1 VAEDAALRRFVVAQY
16 LLVLS
21 LPLLAGCAENPL
33 VLKGQLDKSQQQQL
47 AAARQKDEL
56 QTRASSLD
64 RDNQELVARLTREQ
78 QRAKALE
85 DQVGMLREQLSG
97 TATQLARIRE
107 EKKAGEQKVQTLTAS
122 LQRQGGTT
130 ITPNNSLLQAV
141 PAINLPD
148 VHSRRDGDVI
158 RVELPSY
165 RLFEPGNARLL
176 PGASQ
181 MITTAAAEILRAYP
195 DQIIGVEGNT
205 DSDPVRNTVWRN
217 QHHLSL
223 GQALAVY
230 DLLITQARV
239 PPQQVFVAGHGANH
253 PLYSNATTPGKQR
266 NARVELVIYPE
277 TVRKGQ

>member
-1 VAEDAALRRFVVAQY
+1 LRRFALAQWLVA
-16 LLVLS
+16 LT

-47 AAARQKDEL
+47 AFARQKDEL

-64 RDNQELVARLTREQ
+64 RDNQELVTRLTQEQ
-78 QRAKALE
+78 QRAKVLE
-85 DQVGMLREQLSG
+85 DQVSVIREQLSG
-97 TATQLARIRE
+97 TAAQLARLRE
-107 EKKAGEQKVQTLTAS
+107 DKKSGEQKVQALTAS

-130 ITPNNSLLQAV
+130 ITPNNSLLQAL

-148 VHSRRDGDVI
+148 VYARRDGDVI

-165 RLFEPGNARLL
+165 RLFEAGNARLL
-176 PGASQ
+176 PGAQ
-181 MITTAAAEILRAYP
+181 QTVTAASTEILRTYP
-195 DQIIGVEGNT
+195 DQIIGIEGHT
-205 DSDPVRNTVWRN
+205 DSDPMRNSAWRN

-230 DLLITQARV
+230 DVLLTQVRV
-239 PPQQVFVAGHGANH
+239 PAQQLFVAGHGANH

-266 NARVELVIYPE
+266 NARVELVVYPE
-277 TVRKGQ
+277 TVRKGP

>member
-1 VAEDAALRRFVVAQY
+1 MRRFALAQWLVA
-16 LLVLS
+16 LT

-47 AAARQKDEL
+47 AFARQKDEL

-64 RDNQELVARLTREQ
+64 RDNQELVTRLTQEQ
-78 QRAKALE
+78 QRAKVLE
-85 DQVGMLREQLSG
+85 DQVSVIREQLSG
-97 TATQLARIRE
+97 TAAQLARLRE
-107 EKKAGEQKVQTLTAS
+107 DKKSGEQKVQALTAS

-130 ITPNNSLLQAV
+130 ITPNNSLLQAL

-148 VHSRRDGDVI
+148 VYARRDGDVI

-165 RLFEPGNARLL
+165 RLFEAGNARLL
-176 PGASQ
+176 PGAQ
-181 MITTAAAEILRAYP
+181 QTVTAVATEVLRTYP
-195 DQIIGVEGNT
+195 DQIIGIEGHT
-205 DSDPVRNTVWRN
+205 DSDPMRNSAWRN

-230 DLLITQARV
+230 DVLLTQVRV
-239 PPQQVFVAGHGANH
+239 PAQQLFVAGHGANH

-266 NARVELVIYPE
+266 NARVELVVYPE
-277 TVRKGQ
+277 TVRKGP

>member
-1 VAEDAALRRFVVAQY
+1 LRRFALAQWLVA
-16 LLVLS
+16 LT

-47 AAARQKDEL
+47 AFARQKDEL

-64 RDNQELVARLTREQ
+64 RDNQELVTRLTQEQ
-78 QRAKALE
+78 QRAKVLE
-85 DQVGMLREQLSG
+85 DQVSVIREQLSG
-97 TATQLARIRE
+97 TAAQLARLRE
-107 EKKAGEQKVQTLTAS
+107 DKKSGEQKVQALTAS

-130 ITPNNSLLQAV
+130 ITPNNSLLQAL

-148 VHSRRDGDVI
+148 VYARRDGDVI

-165 RLFEPGNARLL
+165 RLFEAGNARLL
-176 PGASQ
+176 PGAQ
-181 MITTAAAEILRAYP
+181 QTVTAVATEVLRTYP
-195 DQIIGVEGNT
+195 DQIIGIEGHT
-205 DSDPVRNTVWRN
+205 DSDPMRNSAWRN

-230 DLLITQARV
+230 DVLLTQVRV
-239 PPQQVFVAGHGANH
+239 PAQQLFVAGHGANH

-266 NARVELVIYPE
+266 NARVELVVYPE
-277 TVRKGQ
+277 TVRKGP